1 MGKLKSSYRNMLLS
15 LFTICIVAAGL
26 LAQVNS
32 MTKEPIEESKALK
45 LEEAIRDVVPAF
57 DNDPAAEAYKVATDG
72 GDSLLVYP
80 AKMGDEIV
88 GFAVKS
94 FSNKGFAGDIEV
106 MVGFD
111 TQNTIVNYA
120 VLSHAET
127 PGLGSQ
133 MVDWFKPQVQSFS
146 LVEKLFGFEMKQSE
160 ANSSII
166 GKSPATAN
174 LQVANDGGDIDAIS
188 ASTITSRAFLE
199 AVRKAYEAYTESE
212 NYTSTGA
219 TIMTDGAADG
229 EVSNKEVADEE
240 VTEIKEK

>member
-15 LFTICIVAAGL
+15 LFFICLLAAGL
-26 LAQVNS
+26 LAQIND
-32 MTKEPIEESKALK
+32 MTKDPIADARALK
-45 LEEAIRDVVPAF
+45 LEEAIKEVVPAF
-57 DNDPAAEAYKVATDG
+57 DNNPVAESYKVATDG

-80 AKMGDEIV
+80 AKNGDDIV
-88 GFAVKS
+88 GFAVNS
-94 FSNKGFAGDIEV
+94 FSNNGFSGNIQV

-133 MVDWFKPQVQSFS
+133 MVDWFKPQVQQFS
-146 LVEKLFGFEMKQSE
+146 LIEKLFGFEMEQTK

-166 GKSPATAN
+166 GKNPETTN
-174 LQVANDGGDIDAIS
+174 LVVANDGGDIDAIS

-199 AVRKAYEAYTESE
+199 AVRRAYDAYAESD

-219 TIMTDGAADG
+219 TIAAD
-229 EVSNKEVADEE
+229 DE
-240 VTEIKEK
+240 VTEIKEN